1 MKILRFSSLLLLLA
15 AACIT
20 TDKERAGLEADNT
33 DDVEMSMK
41 SAPTEPKTNKDASTA
56 GTKLVVI
63 AKNVKAHSKPNE
75 QSPETASLE
84 RWQDVTV
91 TKTENGWSYVKDA
104 GWVKSDLLGE

>member
-1 MKILRFSSLLLLLA
+1 MKILRFFSLLLLFA
-15 AACIT
+15 TACIT
-20 TDKERAGLEADNT
+20 TDKERAELEAGTT

-41 SAPTEPKTNKDASTA
+41 SATTETKNNKDASTA

-63 AKNVKAHSKPNE
+63 AKNVKAHSEPNE

-91 TKTENGWSYVKDA
+91 TKTENGWSHVKDA
-104 GWVKSDLLGE
+104 GWVKSHLLGE